1 MKLPRHLL
9 AGQHVK
15 RNAIAKIEFYL
26 SQLVVPKTERRLRS
40 SDFVVSKI
48 CNICSFSN
56 KC

>member
-48 CNICSFSN
+48 SNICSFSN
-56 KC
+56 NC